1 MKKYLIW
8 NKTTKKGYESD
19 DYSQITIPV
28 DEVIEVHEKNKGKIA
43 ESKIGESDFTLLK

>member
-19 DYSQITIPV
+19 DYSQIEIPV
-28 DEVIEVHEKNKGKIA
+28 DEVIEVHESGKGKIL
-43 ESKIGESDFTLLK
+43 ESMIGEKELKSI